1 MWTTL
6 LCLGLFREE
15 LQFRMDK
22 SEYNLKIEELKTA
35 MHAHDFEKAVDVADS
50 LDIKKIRDNN
60 LLSLIADAY
69 ELTGD
74 NEQAKKIL
82 LMAYENTNTGRQLAY
97 RLCLISIKLKELDE
111 ANEFY
116 QDFIEMAPRDSARF
130 ILKYKMAKAK
140 KKPVEEL
147 IKILEDYVNIDMEE
161 KWAYELAKLYDVAGE
176 GEKCVNMCDEISLWF
191 AEGKYVV
198 KAMDLKKKYESLT
211 STQQDNYNKKSEN
224 KSKEQEEKKAS
235 TQELMDKI
243 MEKTSIK
250 SRIDE
255 AVKEANERKAESK
268 TIEEVT
274 GTEKNIDKIKAV
286 GKEAADTE
294 SFDFPEINES
304 VVEEIKPYD
313 DIEGATIDVNS
324 MTHPQE
330 VEEIKIPGISDDLN
344 ELESDSSDK
353 AEAEKEDVVAKTDK
367 EKKRLKLRPFSVKP
381 KKTENPLKEDKKVE
395 APVNAKVPLEEDED
409 FKLINPDD
417 VSKVEEP
424 VIDDLG
430 EDTTETVDMEF
441 DEDMDMVMK
450 SDEEKEDILNVD
462 DVEDIL
468 HQLQARGILKAETVN
483 SAVSIIENVR
493 ETKKESKEEKP
504 DEKDVST
511 LDRWQEDNVEVEKP
525 LEKEQTSVEDNTSD
539 NEKKEQTS
547 VEDNTSDN
555 EENKASQVEI
565 PDLEEIPDEV
575 EDLPE
580 EPEKEE
586 VEITENQ
593 DASELEVIESQEE
606 EPEVDIEKIAESIP
620 DIEEIQVA
628 EEAQPEEIPSEQ
640 EVAENVQK
648 EASETAEDLGKTA
661 IFTIPKA
668 DIETGNNTGEVVVD
682 EELPNID
689 APEIDL
695 ETGIPEQDLCEDTKN
710 AEESTENENAESV
723 DAEKS
728 ESAENEEA
736 VQEEPAQDNS
746 IDLDI
751 HSTKDLSAKVEVISG
766 TDWEQ
771 PEYEEKLEE
780 EEEQLEG
787 AKEEAE
793 EGTPERTSE
802 GELLNRIL
810 NKNNEEIPEPELVA
824 TEEELSVFKNFFN
837 VEGLEDNIQEVVK
850 ELIAGYTPNGKST
863 DGNVVI
869 LGEEKTGKT
878 SLAVEI
884 IKLVNKK
891 RGRRNRRLAKIDAT
905 ALNKRG
911 FRNSLNKLLGSDL
924 IVENAEKLGAMILS
938 EVVDVSG
945 MFTDDMLIILE
956 GETEPME
963 KMLKD
968 SPRLS
973 KVFNHVIRIKQ
984 YDIKEWVEYGKRYAK
999 DKGYVME
1006 ELASLAFYKAIDDY
1020 FGEHKGIGR
1029 ADVEKLVDTAI
1040 ANSHKL
1046 GRKLSGLFSSN
1057 KNDDGLYIL
1066 IESDFIF

>member
-1 MWTTL
+1 
-6 LCLGLFREE
+6 
-15 LQFRMDK
+15 MDK

-130 ILKYKMAKAK
+130 ILKYKMAKAN

-161 KWAYELAKLYDVAGE
+161 KWAYELAKLYDIAGE

-255 AVKEANERKAESK
+255 AVKEANQRKAESK
-268 TIEEVT
+268 TVEEVT
-274 GTEKNIDKIKAV
+274 GTEKNIDKIKSV

-395 APVNAKVPLEEDED
+395 APVNTNVPLEEDED

-504 DEKDVST
+504 DEKEVST

-539 NEKKEQTS
+539 NEEKEQTSVEDNTSDNEEKEQTS

-586 VEITENQ
+586 VETTENQ

-661 IFTIPKA
+661 IFTISKA

-780 EEEQLEG
+780 EEEQLEV

>member
-1 MWTTL
+1 
-6 LCLGLFREE
+6 
-15 LQFRMDK
+15 MDK

-161 KWAYELAKLYDVAGE
+161 KWAYELAKLYDIAGE

-274 GTEKNIDKIKAV
+274 GTEKNIDNIKAV

-330 VEEIKIPGISDDLN
+330 VEEIKIPGISDDVN

-395 APVNAKVPLEEDED
+395 APVNANVPLEEDED

-504 DEKDVST
+504 DEKEVST
-511 LDRWQEDNVEVEKP
+511 LDRWQEDNVEVEEP
-525 LEKEQTSVEDNTSD
+525 LE
-539 NEKKEQTS
+539 KEQTS

-695 ETGIPEQDLCEDTKN
+695 ETGIPEQDLGEDTKN

-728 ESAENEEA
+728 ESTENEEA

-746 IDLDI
+746 INLDI

-780 EEEQLEG
+780 EEEQLEV

>member
-1 MWTTL
+1 
-6 LCLGLFREE
+6 
-15 LQFRMDK
+15 MDK

-161 KWAYELAKLYDVAGE
+161 KWAYELAKLYDIAGE

-268 TIEEVT
+268 TVEEVT

-330 VEEIKIPGISDDLN
+330 VEEIKIPGISDELN

-395 APVNAKVPLEEDED
+395 APVNTKVPLEEDED

-504 DEKDVST
+504 DEKEVST

-525 LEKEQTSVEDNTSD
+525 LEKEQTLVEDNTSDNEEKEQTSVEDNTSD

-586 VEITENQ
+586 VETTENQ

-695 ETGIPEQDLCEDTKN
+695 ETGIPEQDLCEDIKN

-728 ESAENEEA
+728 ESTENEEA

-746 IDLDI
+746 INLDI

-780 EEEQLEG
+780 EEEQLEV

>member
-1 MWTTL
+1 
-6 LCLGLFREE
+6 
-15 LQFRMDK
+15 MDK

-161 KWAYELAKLYDVAGE
+161 KWAYELAKLYDIAGE

-274 GTEKNIDKIKAV
+274 DTEKNIDKIKVV
-286 GKEAADTE
+286 GKEAADTD

-395 APVNAKVPLEEDED
+395 APVNAKVTLEEDKD

-504 DEKDVST
+504 DEKEVST

-586 VEITENQ
+586 VETTENQ

-620 DIEEIQVA
+620 DIEEIQLA

-689 APEIDL
+689 EPEIDL
-695 ETGIPEQDLCEDTKN
+695 ETGIPEPDLGKDTKN

-728 ESAENEEA
+728 ESTENEEA

-746 IDLDI
+746 INLDI

-780 EEEQLEG
+780 EEEQLEV

>member
-1 MWTTL
+1 
-6 LCLGLFREE
+6 
-15 LQFRMDK
+15 MDK

-161 KWAYELAKLYDVAGE
+161 KWAYELAKLYDIAGE

-274 GTEKNIDKIKAV
+274 DTEKNIDKIKVV

-395 APVNAKVPLEEDED
+395 APVNAKVTLEEDKD

-504 DEKDVST
+504 DEKEVST

-586 VEITENQ
+586 VETTENQ

-620 DIEEIQVA
+620 DIEEIQLA

-689 APEIDL
+689 EPEIDL
-695 ETGIPEQDLCEDTKN
+695 ETGIPEPDLGKDTKN

-728 ESAENEEA
+728 ESTENEEA

-746 IDLDI
+746 INLDI

-780 EEEQLEG
+780 EEEQLEV

>member
-1 MWTTL
+1 
-6 LCLGLFREE
+6 
-15 LQFRMDK
+15 
-22 SEYNLKIEELKTA
+22 
-35 MHAHDFEKAVDVADS
+35 
-50 LDIKKIRDNN
+50 
-60 LLSLIADAY
+60 
-69 ELTGD
+69 
-74 NEQAKKIL
+74 
-82 LMAYENTNTGRQLAY
+82 
-97 RLCLISIKLKELDE
+97 
-111 ANEFY
+111 
-116 QDFIEMAPRDSARF
+116 
-130 ILKYKMAKAK
+130 MAKAK

-161 KWAYELAKLYDVAGE
+161 KWAYELAKLYDIAGE

-395 APVNAKVPLEEDED
+395 APVNTNVPLEEDED

-504 DEKDVST
+504 DEKEVST

-525 LEKEQTSVEDNTSD
+525 LEKEQTLVEDNTSD
-539 NEKKEQTS
+539 NEEKEQTS

-586 VEITENQ
+586 VETTENQ

-746 IDLDI
+746 INLDI

-780 EEEQLEG
+780 EEEQLEV

>member
-1 MWTTL
+1 
-6 LCLGLFREE
+6 
-15 LQFRMDK
+15 MDK

-161 KWAYELAKLYDVAGE
+161 KWAYELAKLYDIAGE

-330 VEEIKIPGISDDLN
+330 VEEIKIPGISDELN

-395 APVNAKVPLEEDED
+395 APVNTKVPLEEDED

-430 EDTTETVDMEF
+430 EDTTEPVDMEF

-539 NEKKEQTS
+539 NEEKEQTS

-555 EENKASQVEI
+555 GENKASQVEI

-586 VEITENQ
+586 VETTENQ

-723 DAEKS
+723 DVKKS
-728 ESAENEEA
+728 ESTENEEA

-746 IDLDI
+746 INLDI

-780 EEEQLEG
+780 EEEQLEV

>member
-1 MWTTL
+1 
-6 LCLGLFREE
+6 
-15 LQFRMDK
+15 MDK

-161 KWAYELAKLYDVAGE
+161 KWAYELAKLYDIAGE

-268 TIEEVT
+268 TVEEVT

-395 APVNAKVPLEEDED
+395 ASVNTNVTLEEDED

-430 EDTTETVDMEF
+430 EDTTEPVDMEF

-504 DEKDVST
+504 DEKEVST

-586 VEITENQ
+586 VETTENQ

-728 ESAENEEA
+728 ESTENEEA
-736 VQEEPAQDNS
+736 VQEELAQDNS
-746 IDLDI
+746 INLDI

-780 EEEQLEG
+780 EEEQLEV

-911 FRNSLNKLLGSDL
+911 FRNSLNKSLGSDL

>member
-1 MWTTL
+1 
-6 LCLGLFREE
+6 
-15 LQFRMDK
+15 MDK

-161 KWAYELAKLYDVAGE
+161 KWAYELAKLYDIAGE

-268 TIEEVT
+268 TVEEVT

-353 AEAEKEDVVAKTDK
+353 AEAEKEDVVTKTDK

-395 APVNAKVPLEEDED
+395 APVNTNVPLEEDED

-430 EDTTETVDMEF
+430 EDTTEPVDMEF

-539 NEKKEQTS
+539 NEEKEQTSVEDNTLDNEKKEQTS

-586 VEITENQ
+586 VETTENQ

-710 AEESTENENAESV
+710 AESV

-728 ESAENEEA
+728 ESTENEEA

-746 IDLDI
+746 INLDI

-780 EEEQLEG
+780 EEEQLEV

>member
-1 MWTTL
+1 
-6 LCLGLFREE
+6 
-15 LQFRMDK
+15 MDK

-130 ILKYKMAKAK
+130 ILKYKMAKAN

-255 AVKEANERKAESK
+255 AVKEANEHKAESK

-539 NEKKEQTS
+539 NEEKEQTSVEDNTLDNEKKEQTS

-586 VEITENQ
+586 VETTENQ

-728 ESAENEEA
+728 ESTENEEA
-736 VQEEPAQDNS
+736 VQEELAQDNS
-746 IDLDI
+746 INLDI

-780 EEEQLEG
+780 EEEQLEV

>member
-1 MWTTL
+1 
-6 LCLGLFREE
+6 
-15 LQFRMDK
+15 MDK

-140 KKPVEEL
+140 KNPVEEL

-161 KWAYELAKLYDVAGE
+161 KWAYELAKLYDIAGE

-274 GTEKNIDKIKAV
+274 GTEKNIDKIKVV

-353 AEAEKEDVVAKTDK
+353 AEAEKEDVVAKTEK

>member
-1 MWTTL
+1 
-6 LCLGLFREE
+6 
-15 LQFRMDK
+15 MDK

-161 KWAYELAKLYDVAGE
+161 KWAYELAKLYDIAGE

-268 TIEEVT
+268 TVEEVT
-274 GTEKNIDKIKAV
+274 GTEKNIDNIKAV

-395 APVNAKVPLEEDED
+395 APVNTKVPLEEDED

-504 DEKDVST
+504 DEKEVST
-511 LDRWQEDNVEVEKP
+511 LGRWQEDNVEVEKP
-525 LEKEQTSVEDNTSD
+525 LEKEQTSVEDNTSDNEEKEQTSVEDNTSD

-586 VEITENQ
+586 VETTENQ

-728 ESAENEEA
+728 ESTENEEA
-736 VQEEPAQDNS
+736 AQEELAQDNS
-746 IDLDI
+746 INLDI

-780 EEEQLEG
+780 EEEQLEV

>member
-1 MWTTL
+1 
-6 LCLGLFREE
+6 
-15 LQFRMDK
+15 MDK

-161 KWAYELAKLYDVAGE
+161 KWAYELAKLYDIAGE

-274 GTEKNIDKIKAV
+274 GTEKNIDKIKVV

-330 VEEIKIPGISDDLN
+330 VEEIKIPGISDDVSKP
-344 ELESDSSDK
+344 ESDSSDK

-395 APVNAKVPLEEDED
+395 APVNTNVPLEEDED

-430 EDTTETVDMEF
+430 EDTTEPVDMEF

-511 LDRWQEDNVEVEKP
+511 FDRWQEDNVEVDKP

-539 NEKKEQTS
+539 NEEKEQTSVEDNTSDNEEKEQTS

-586 VEITENQ
+586 VETTENQ

-728 ESAENEEA
+728 ESTENEEA
-736 VQEEPAQDNS
+736 VQDNS
-746 IDLDI
+746 INLDI

-780 EEEQLEG
+780 EEEQLEV

>member
-1 MWTTL
+1 
-6 LCLGLFREE
+6 
-15 LQFRMDK
+15 
-22 SEYNLKIEELKTA
+22 
-35 MHAHDFEKAVDVADS
+35 
-50 LDIKKIRDNN
+50 
-60 LLSLIADAY
+60 
-69 ELTGD
+69 
-74 NEQAKKIL
+74 
-82 LMAYENTNTGRQLAY
+82 MAYENTNTGRQLAY

-161 KWAYELAKLYDVAGE
+161 KWAYELAKLYDIAGE

-255 AVKEANERKAESK
+255 AVKEANEHKAESK

-330 VEEIKIPGISDDLN
+330 VEEIKIPGISDDVSKP
-344 ELESDSSDK
+344 ESASSDK
-353 AEAEKEDVVAKTDK
+353 AETEKENGVTKPDK

-395 APVNAKVPLEEDED
+395 APVNTKVPLEEDED

-430 EDTTETVDMEF
+430 EDTTEPVDMEF

-450 SDEEKEDILNVD
+450 SDEEKKDILNVD

-504 DEKDVST
+504 DEKEVST

-539 NEKKEQTS
+539 NEEKEQTS

-555 EENKASQVEI
+555 GENKASQVEI

-586 VEITENQ
+586 VETTENQ

-628 EEAQPEEIPSEQ
+628 EEAQPEEIPSEHK
-640 EVAENVQK
+640 VAENVQK

-723 DAEKS
+723 DVKKS
-728 ESAENEEA
+728 ESTENEEA

-746 IDLDI
+746 INLDI

-780 EEEQLEG
+780 EEEQLEV

-1029 ADVEKLVDTAI
+1029 SDVEKLVDTAI

>member
-1 MWTTL
+1 
-6 LCLGLFREE
+6 
-15 LQFRMDK
+15 MDK

-161 KWAYELAKLYDVAGE
+161 KWAYELAKLYDIAGE

-395 APVNAKVPLEEDED
+395 APVNTNVPLEEDED

-539 NEKKEQTS
+539 NEEKEQTS

-555 EENKASQVEI
+555 EENRASQVEI

-586 VEITENQ
+586 VETTDNQ

-628 EEAQPEEIPSEQ
+628 EEAQPEEIPSEHK
-640 EVAENVQK
+640 VAENVQK

-695 ETGIPEQDLCEDTKN
+695 ETGIPEQDLCEDIKN

-746 IDLDI
+746 INLDI

-780 EEEQLEG
+780 EEEQLEV

>member
-1 MWTTL
+1 
-6 LCLGLFREE
+6 
-15 LQFRMDK
+15 MDK
-22 SEYNLKIEELKTA
+22 SEYNLKIEELKAA

-161 KWAYELAKLYDVAGE
+161 KWAYELAKLYDIAGE

-274 GTEKNIDKIKAV
+274 DTEKNIDKIKVV

-304 VVEEIKPYD
+304 AVEEIKPYD

-395 APVNAKVPLEEDED
+395 APVNAKVTLEEDKD

-441 DEDMDMVMK
+441 NEDMDMVMK

-504 DEKDVST
+504 DEKEVST
-511 LDRWQEDNVEVEKP
+511 LDRWQEDNDEVEKP

-586 VEITENQ
+586 VETTENQ

-689 APEIDL
+689 EPEIDL
-695 ETGIPEQDLCEDTKN
+695 ETGIPEPDLGKDTKN

-728 ESAENEEA
+728 ESTENEEA

-746 IDLDI
+746 INLDI

-780 EEEQLEG
+780 EEEQLEV

-1029 ADVEKLVDTAI
+1029 ADVEKIVDTAI

>member
-1 MWTTL
+1 
-6 LCLGLFREE
+6 
-15 LQFRMDK
+15 MDK

-161 KWAYELAKLYDVAGE
+161 KWAYELAKLYDIAGE

-255 AVKEANERKAESK
+255 AVKEANEHKAESK

-330 VEEIKIPGISDDLN
+330 VEEIKIPGISDELN

-395 APVNAKVPLEEDED
+395 APVNTKVPLEEDED

-430 EDTTETVDMEF
+430 EDTTEPVDMEF

-504 DEKDVST
+504 DEKEVST

-539 NEKKEQTS
+539 NG
-547 VEDNTSDN
+547 
-555 EENKASQVEI
+555 ENKASQVEI

-586 VEITENQ
+586 VETTENQ

-723 DAEKS
+723 DVKKS
-728 ESAENEEA
+728 ESTENEEA

-746 IDLDI
+746 INLDI

-780 EEEQLEG
+780 EEEQLEV

-884 IKLVNKK
+884 IKLDNKK

>member
-1 MWTTL
+1 
-6 LCLGLFREE
+6 
-15 LQFRMDK
+15 MDK

-161 KWAYELAKLYDVAGE
+161 KWAYELAKLYDIAGE

-586 VEITENQ
+586 VETTENQ

-746 IDLDI
+746 IILYI
-751 HSTKDLSAKVEVISG
+751 RSTKDLSAKVEVISG

-780 EEEQLEG
+780 EEEQLEV

>member
-1 MWTTL
+1 
-6 LCLGLFREE
+6 
-15 LQFRMDK
+15 MDK
-22 SEYNLKIEELKTA
+22 SEYNLKIEELKAA

-161 KWAYELAKLYDVAGE
+161 KWAYELAKLYDIAGE

-274 GTEKNIDKIKAV
+274 DTEKNIDKIKVV

-304 VVEEIKPYD
+304 AVEEIKPYD

-381 KKTENPLKEDKKVE
+381 KKAENPLKEDKKVE
-395 APVNAKVPLEEDED
+395 APVNAKVTLEEDKD

-504 DEKDVST
+504 DEKEVST

-586 VEITENQ
+586 VETTENQ

-689 APEIDL
+689 EPEIDL
-695 ETGIPEQDLCEDTKN
+695 ETGIPEPDLGKDTKN

-728 ESAENEEA
+728 ESTENEEA

-746 IDLDI
+746 INLDI

-780 EEEQLEG
+780 EEEQLEV

>member
-1 MWTTL
+1 
-6 LCLGLFREE
+6 
-15 LQFRMDK
+15 MDK

-130 ILKYKMAKAK
+130 ILKYKMAKAN

-539 NEKKEQTS
+539 NEEKEQTSVEDNTLDNEKKEQTS

-586 VEITENQ
+586 VETTENQ

-695 ETGIPEQDLCEDTKN
+695 ETGIPEQDLCEDIKN

-728 ESAENEEA
+728 ESTENEEA

-746 IDLDI
+746 INLDI

-780 EEEQLEG
+780 EEEQLEV

>member
-1 MWTTL
+1 
-6 LCLGLFREE
+6 
-15 LQFRMDK
+15 MDK

-161 KWAYELAKLYDVAGE
+161 KWAYELAKLYDIAGE

-313 DIEGATIDVNS
+313 EIEGATIDVNS

-330 VEEIKIPGISDDLN
+330 VEEIKIPGISDDVSKP
-344 ELESDSSDK
+344 ESDSSDK

-395 APVNAKVPLEEDED
+395 ASVNTNVPLEEDED

-424 VIDDLG
+424 VIDNLG
-430 EDTTETVDMEF
+430 EDTTEPVDMEF

-504 DEKDVST
+504 DEKEVST

-525 LEKEQTSVEDNTSD
+525 LE
-539 NEKKEQTS
+539 KEQTS

-586 VEITENQ
+586 VETTENQ

-728 ESAENEEA
+728 ESTENEEA

-746 IDLDI
+746 INLDI

-766 TDWEQ
+766 TDCEQ

-780 EEEQLEG
+780 EEEQLEV

>member
-1 MWTTL
+1 
-6 LCLGLFREE
+6 
-15 LQFRMDK
+15 MDK

-130 ILKYKMAKAK
+130 ILKYKMAKAN

-161 KWAYELAKLYDVAGE
+161 KWAYELAKLYDIAGE

-395 APVNAKVPLEEDED
+395 APVNAKVPLEEDEAV
-409 FKLINPDD
+409 KLINPDD

-430 EDTTETVDMEF
+430 EDTTEPVDMEF

-450 SDEEKEDILNVD
+450 SDEEKEDTLNVD

-504 DEKDVST
+504 DEKEVST

-525 LEKEQTSVEDNTSD
+525 LEKEQTSVEDNISD
-539 NEKKEQTS
+539 NEEKEQTS

-586 VEITENQ
+586 VETTENQ

-606 EPEVDIEKIAESIP
+606 EPDVDIEKIAESIP

-728 ESAENEEA
+728 ESTENEEA

-746 IDLDI
+746 INLDI

-780 EEEQLEG
+780 EEEQLEV

>member
-1 MWTTL
+1 
-6 LCLGLFREE
+6 
-15 LQFRMDK
+15 MDK

-161 KWAYELAKLYDVAGE
+161 KWAYELAKLYDIAGE

-268 TIEEVT
+268 TVEEVT

-395 APVNAKVPLEEDED
+395 APVNTKVPLEEDED

-430 EDTTETVDMEF
+430 EDTTEPVDMEF

-539 NEKKEQTS
+539 NE
-547 VEDNTSDN
+547 
-555 EENKASQVEI
+555 ENKASQVEI

-628 EEAQPEEIPSEQ
+628 EEAQPEENPSEQ

-746 IDLDI
+746 INLDI

-780 EEEQLEG
+780 EEEQLEV

>member
-1 MWTTL
+1 
-6 LCLGLFREE
+6 
-15 LQFRMDK
+15 MDK

-161 KWAYELAKLYDVAGE
+161 KWAYELAKLYDIAGE

-268 TIEEVT
+268 TVEEVT

-586 VEITENQ
+586 VETTENQ

-728 ESAENEEA
+728 ESTENEEA

-746 IDLDI
+746 INLDI

-780 EEEQLEG
+780 EEEQLEV

>member
-1 MWTTL
+1 
-6 LCLGLFREE
+6 
-15 LQFRMDK
+15 MDK

-161 KWAYELAKLYDVAGE
+161 KWAYELAKLYDIAGE

-274 GTEKNIDKIKAV
+274 GTEKNIDNIKAV

-395 APVNAKVPLEEDED
+395 ASVNANVPLEEDED

-504 DEKDVST
+504 DEKEVST

-539 NEKKEQTS
+539 NEEKEQTSVEDNTSGNEKKEQTS

-586 VEITENQ
+586 VETTENQ

-780 EEEQLEG
+780 EEEQLEV

-1029 ADVEKLVDTAI
+1029 ADVEKLVDSAI

>member
-1 MWTTL
+1 
-6 LCLGLFREE
+6 
-15 LQFRMDK
+15 MDK

-161 KWAYELAKLYDVAGE
+161 KWAYELAKLYDIAGE

-395 APVNAKVPLEEDED
+395 APVNTNVPLEEDED

-661 IFTIPKA
+661 IFTIPKS

-695 ETGIPEQDLCEDTKN
+695 ETGIPEQDLCEDIKN

-746 IDLDI
+746 INLDI

-780 EEEQLEG
+780 EEEQLEV

>member
-1 MWTTL
+1 
-6 LCLGLFREE
+6 
-15 LQFRMDK
+15 MDK

-161 KWAYELAKLYDVAGE
+161 KWAYELAKLYDIAGE

-274 GTEKNIDKIKAV
+274 DTEKNIDKIKVV

-304 VVEEIKPYD
+304 AVEEIKPYD

-344 ELESDSSDK
+344 EFESDSSDK

-395 APVNAKVPLEEDED
+395 APVNAKVTLEEDKD

-441 DEDMDMVMK
+441 NEDMDMVMK

-504 DEKDVST
+504 DEKEVST

-586 VEITENQ
+586 VETTENQ

-620 DIEEIQVA
+620 DIEEIQLA

-689 APEIDL
+689 EPEIDL
-695 ETGIPEQDLCEDTKN
+695 ETGIPEPDLGKDTKN

-728 ESAENEEA
+728 ESTENEEA

-746 IDLDI
+746 INLDI

-780 EEEQLEG
+780 EEEQLEV

-1029 ADVEKLVDTAI
+1029 ADVEKIVDTAI

>member
-1 MWTTL
+1 
-6 LCLGLFREE
+6 
-15 LQFRMDK
+15 MDK

-161 KWAYELAKLYDVAGE
+161 KWAYELAKLYDIAGE

-224 KSKEQEEKKAS
+224 KFKAQEEKKAS

-330 VEEIKIPGISDDLN
+330 VEEIKIPGISDDVSKP
-344 ELESDSSDK
+344 ESDSSDK

-395 APVNAKVPLEEDED
+395 ASVNAKVPLEEDED

-430 EDTTETVDMEF
+430 EDTTEPVDMEF

-504 DEKDVST
+504 DEKEVST

-525 LEKEQTSVEDNTSD
+525 LEKEQTSVEDNTSDNEKKEQTSVEDNTSD

-575 EDLPE
+575 EDLP
-580 EPEKEE
+580 
-586 VEITENQ
+586 
-593 DASELEVIESQEE
+593 E

-695 ETGIPEQDLCEDTKN
+695 ETGIPEQDLCEDIKN

-728 ESAENEEA
+728 ESTENEEA

-746 IDLDI
+746 INLDI

-780 EEEQLEG
+780 EEEQLEV

>member
-1 MWTTL
+1 
-6 LCLGLFREE
+6 
-15 LQFRMDK
+15 MDK

-161 KWAYELAKLYDVAGE
+161 KWAYELAKLYDIAGE

-274 GTEKNIDKIKAV
+274 DTEKNIDKIKVV

-304 VVEEIKPYD
+304 AVEEIKPYD

-395 APVNAKVPLEEDED
+395 APVNAKVTLEEDKD

-504 DEKDVST
+504 DEKEVST

-586 VEITENQ
+586 VETTENQ

-620 DIEEIQVA
+620 DIEEIQLA

-689 APEIDL
+689 EPEIDL
-695 ETGIPEQDLCEDTKN
+695 ETGIPEPDLGKDTKN

-728 ESAENEEA
+728 ESTENEEA

-746 IDLDI
+746 INLDI

-780 EEEQLEG
+780 EEEQLEV

>member
-1 MWTTL
+1 
-6 LCLGLFREE
+6 
-15 LQFRMDK
+15 MDK

-161 KWAYELAKLYDVAGE
+161 KWAYELAKLYDIAGE

-268 TIEEVT
+268 TVEEVT

-330 VEEIKIPGISDDLN
+330 VEEIKIPGISDELN

-395 APVNAKVPLEEDED
+395 ASVNAKVPLEEDED

-430 EDTTETVDMEF
+430 EDTTEPVDMEF

-504 DEKDVST
+504 DEKEVST

-525 LEKEQTSVEDNTSD
+525 LE
-539 NEKKEQTS
+539 KEQTS

-575 EDLPE
+575 EDLP
-580 EPEKEE
+580 
-586 VEITENQ
+586 
-593 DASELEVIESQEE
+593 E

-695 ETGIPEQDLCEDTKN
+695 ETGIPEQDLCEDIKN

-728 ESAENEEA
+728 ESTENEEA

-746 IDLDI
+746 INLDI

-780 EEEQLEG
+780 EEEQLEV

>member
-1 MWTTL
+1 
-6 LCLGLFREE
+6 
-15 LQFRMDK
+15 MDK

-161 KWAYELAKLYDVAGE
+161 KWAYELAKLYDIAGE

-395 APVNAKVPLEEDED
+395 APVNTNVPLEEDED

-504 DEKDVST
+504 DEKEVST

-525 LEKEQTSVEDNTSD
+525 LEKEQTLVEDNTSD
-539 NEKKEQTS
+539 NEEKEQTS

-586 VEITENQ
+586 VETTENQ

-746 IDLDI
+746 INLDI

-780 EEEQLEG
+780 EEEQLEV

-793 EGTPERTSE
+793 EGTLERTSE

>member
-1 MWTTL
+1 
-6 LCLGLFREE
+6 
-15 LQFRMDK
+15 MDK

-161 KWAYELAKLYDVAGE
+161 KWAYELAKLYDIAGE

-344 ELESDSSDK
+344 GLESDSSDK
-353 AEAEKEDVVAKTDK
+353 AEAEKEDVVAKTEK

-395 APVNAKVPLEEDED
+395 APVNTNVPLEEDED

-504 DEKDVST
+504 DEKEVST

-525 LEKEQTSVEDNTSD
+525 LEKEQTSVEDNTSDNEEKEQTSVEDNTSD

-586 VEITENQ
+586 VETTENQ

-695 ETGIPEQDLCEDTKN
+695 ETGIPEQDLCEDIKN

-728 ESAENEEA
+728 ESTENEEA

-746 IDLDI
+746 INLDI

-780 EEEQLEG
+780 EEEQLEV

>member
-1 MWTTL
+1 
-6 LCLGLFREE
+6 
-15 LQFRMDK
+15 MDK

-395 APVNAKVPLEEDED
+395 APVNAKVPLEEEED

-504 DEKDVST
+504 DEKDIST

-539 NEKKEQTS
+539 NEEKEQTSVEDNTSDNEEKEQTS

-586 VEITENQ
+586 VETTENQ

-746 IDLDI
+746 INLDI

-780 EEEQLEG
+780 EEEQLEV

>member
-1 MWTTL
+1 
-6 LCLGLFREE
+6 
-15 LQFRMDK
+15 MDK

-161 KWAYELAKLYDVAGE
+161 KWAYELAKLYDIAGE

-274 GTEKNIDKIKAV
+274 GTEKNIDKIKVV

-395 APVNAKVPLEEDED
+395 APVNTNVPLEEDED

-504 DEKDVST
+504 DEKEVST

-525 LEKEQTSVEDNTSD
+525 LEKEQTSVEDNTSDNEEKEQTSVEDNTSD

-555 EENKASQVEI
+555 EENKASQVEV

-586 VEITENQ
+586 VETTENQ

-695 ETGIPEQDLCEDTKN
+695 ETGIPEQDLCEDIKN

-728 ESAENEEA
+728 ESTENEEA

-746 IDLDI
+746 INLDI

-780 EEEQLEG
+780 EEEQLEV

>member
-1 MWTTL
+1 
-6 LCLGLFREE
+6 
-15 LQFRMDK
+15 MDK

-161 KWAYELAKLYDVAGE
+161 KWAYELAKLYDIAGE

-268 TIEEVT
+268 TVEEVT

-330 VEEIKIPGISDDLN
+330 VEEIKIPGISDELN

-395 APVNAKVPLEEDED
+395 ASVNAKVPLEEDED

-430 EDTTETVDMEF
+430 EDTTEPVDMEF

-504 DEKDVST
+504 DEKEVST

-525 LEKEQTSVEDNTSD
+525 LE
-539 NEKKEQTS
+539 KEQTS

-586 VEITENQ
+586 VETTENQ

-695 ETGIPEQDLCEDTKN
+695 ETGIPEQDLCEDIKN

-728 ESAENEEA
+728 ESTENEEA

-746 IDLDI
+746 INLDI

-780 EEEQLEG
+780 EEEQLEV

>member
-1 MWTTL
+1 
-6 LCLGLFREE
+6 
-15 LQFRMDK
+15 MDK

-161 KWAYELAKLYDVAGE
+161 KWAYELAKLYDIAGE

-395 APVNAKVPLEEDED
+395 APVNTNVPLEEDED

-504 DEKDVST
+504 DEKDIST

-539 NEKKEQTS
+539 NEEKEQTSVEDNTLDNEKKEQTS

-555 EENKASQVEI
+555 GENKASQVEI

-586 VEITENQ
+586 VETTENQ

-695 ETGIPEQDLCEDTKN
+695 ETGIPEQDSGEDTKN

-728 ESAENEEA
+728 ESTENEEA

-746 IDLDI
+746 INLDI

-780 EEEQLEG
+780 EEEQLEV

-802 GELLNRIL
+802 GEILNRIL

>member
-1 MWTTL
+1 
-6 LCLGLFREE
+6 
-15 LQFRMDK
+15 MDK

-381 KKTENPLKEDKKVE
+381 KKAENPLKEDKKVE

-504 DEKDVST
+504 DEKDIST

-539 NEKKEQTS
+539 NEEKEQTSVEDNTLDNEKKEQTS

-555 EENKASQVEI
+555 GENKASQVEI

-586 VEITENQ
+586 VETTENQ

-695 ETGIPEQDLCEDTKN
+695 ETGIPEQDSGEDTKN

-728 ESAENEEA
+728 ESTENEEA

-746 IDLDI
+746 INLDI

-780 EEEQLEG
+780 EEEQLEV

>member
-1 MWTTL
+1 
-6 LCLGLFREE
+6 
-15 LQFRMDK
+15 MDK
-22 SEYNLKIEELKTA
+22 SEYNLKIEELKAA

-161 KWAYELAKLYDVAGE
+161 KWAYELAKLYDIAGE

-304 VVEEIKPYD
+304 AVEEIKPYD

-353 AEAEKEDVVAKTDK
+353 AEAEKEDVVTKTDK
-367 EKKRLKLRPFSVKP
+367 EKKRLKLKPFSVKP

-395 APVNAKVPLEEDED
+395 APVNAKVTLEEDKD

-504 DEKDVST
+504 DEKEVST

-586 VEITENQ
+586 VETTENQ

-620 DIEEIQVA
+620 DIEEIQLA

-689 APEIDL
+689 EPEIDL
-695 ETGIPEQDLCEDTKN
+695 ETGIPELGLGEDTKN

-728 ESAENEEA
+728 ESTEKEEA

-746 IDLDI
+746 INLDI

-771 PEYEEKLEE
+771 PEYEEELEE
-780 EEEQLEG
+780 EEEQLEV

>member
-1 MWTTL
+1 
-6 LCLGLFREE
+6 
-15 LQFRMDK
+15 MDK

-50 LDIKKIRDNN
+50 LDIKEIRDNN

-161 KWAYELAKLYDVAGE
+161 KWAYELAKLYDIAGE

-539 NEKKEQTS
+539 NE
-547 VEDNTSDN
+547 
-555 EENKASQVEI
+555 ENKASQVEI

-586 VEITENQ
+586 VETTENQ

-728 ESAENEEA
+728 ESTENEEA

-746 IDLDI
+746 INLDI

-780 EEEQLEG
+780 EEEQLEV

-999 DKGYVME
+999 EKGYVME

>member
-1 MWTTL
+1 
-6 LCLGLFREE
+6 
-15 LQFRMDK
+15 MDK

-161 KWAYELAKLYDVAGE
+161 KWAYELAKLYDIAGE

-330 VEEIKIPGISDDLN
+330 VEEIKILGISDDLN

-395 APVNAKVPLEEDED
+395 APVNTNVPLEEDED

-430 EDTTETVDMEF
+430 EDTTESVDMEF

-504 DEKDVST
+504 DEKEVST

-525 LEKEQTSVEDNTSD
+525 LE
-539 NEKKEQTS
+539 KEQTS

-586 VEITENQ
+586 VETTENQ

-695 ETGIPEQDLCEDTKN
+695 ETGIPEQDLCEDIKN

-728 ESAENEEA
+728 ESTENEEA

-746 IDLDI
+746 INLDI

-780 EEEQLEG
+780 EEEQLEV